1 MFTKIEHPSGILT
14 YLNPAY
20 IVKAD
25 LHPISKNWKIY
36 IANEEPLETE
46 SFETLEAAIQWYEDT
61 IGKVVLD

>member
-1 MFTKIEHPSGILT
+1 MFTKIEHPSGVLT
-14 YLNPAY
+14 YIYTNH

-25 LHPISKNWKIY
+25 FLPISKDWTIY
-36 IANEEPLETE
+36 VVNEKPLETE